1 MINKKIFRMI
11 IRRLFKLIFR
21 NKNQSK
27 KLNKLLKNNDE
38 LFNNRFI
45 NIFNKYKLNSMI
57 LLNKF
62 NRLTKEKILMK
73 KFYKSYKFNQSKFNN
88 KFINQRTSKLKK
100 ILLQHLFKN
109 YLFKLFIFNI
119 NLNQISNGKQM
130 IKLSLEEMG
139 METN

>member
-1 MINKKIFRMI
+1 MI

-73 KFYKSYKFNQSKFNN
+73 KFYKSYKFNS
-88 KFINQRTSKLKK
+88 KFINQRTSKLKT

-109 YLFKLFIFNI
+109 YLFKFFILNI
-119 NLNQISNGKQM
+119 NPNQISNGKQM
-130 IKLSLEEMG
+130 DKLLLEEMEK
-139 METN
+139 ETN

>member
-73 KFYKSYKFNQSKFNN
+73 KFYKSYKFNS
-88 KFINQRTSKLKK
+88 KFINQRTSKLKT

-109 YLFKLFIFNI
+109 YLFKFFILNI
-119 NLNQISNGKQM
+119 NPNQISNGKQM
-130 IKLSLEEMG
+130 DKLLLEEMDK
-139 METN
+139 ETN